1 MNIRE
6 EVHELSRCIDIII
19 RWLKLN
25 RTKHTIFILTI
36 NILLS
41 TLIDSKRVKA
51 FNLKN
56 LK

>member
-1 MNIRE
+1 VNIRE